1 MKSESGKVFG
11 KRVLITGVSGFVG
24 PYLAKVLLDA
34 GAQVYGLV
42 RNRADRALSRGL
54 MDHDLSDSVEF
65 IEAGLEDFYGLMRAI
80 EQSRPEIIF
89 HLAAQSFVASSFIN
103 PLPYAHVN
111 GLGTAYVLEA
121 VRMRAPEATLVFAGS
136 SEEYGLVFATQA
148 QYEDAQR
155 KYGTIFP
162 APQRMPELPVAE
174 TNPLRPMSPYA
185 TSKVYGDY
193 LVRNYVYSF
202 GLRGI
207 VTRAFNHEGGGRGI
221 AFVTSQIVRQVLSLS
236 LGEGDTIRLGNVNVF
251 RDWSHVED
259 IVTGYL
265 QAAVNGR
272 PGEVYNLGSGRT
284 NCVLSYLLLALEETG
299 YRVRRISAVT
309 GRKVIDDPAA
319 ERTLGVFGLE
329 FPGTRV
335 DELLLRGE
343 VLFEPADEGLV
354 IETDRGTFRVAF
366 DRDRFR
372 PSDVPILLCDYAKA
386 EAALGFGAT
395 RPLRAIVHDQVN
407 YFLSP
412 RNRGGFLG

>member
-1 MKSESGKVFG
+1 MMRGEVRG
-11 KRVLITGVSGFVG
+11 KRVLITGVNGFVG
-24 PYLAKVLLDA
+24 PYLAKALLDA

-42 RNRADRALSRGL
+42 RSRADRALSRGL
-54 MDHDLSDSVEF
+54 VDQDVAESVEF
-65 IEAGLEDFYGLMRAI
+65 IEAGLEDFYGLMRAV
-80 EQSRPEIIF
+80 ERSRPEIIF
-89 HLAAQSFVASSFIN
+89 HLAAQSFVASSFVN

-111 GLGTAYVLEA
+111 GLGTAYMLEA

-162 APQRMPELPVAE
+162 APQRLPELPVTE

-185 TSKVYGDY
+185 SSKVYGDY
-193 LVRNYVYSF
+193 LVRNYVHSF

-221 AFVTSQIVRQVLSLS
+221 AFVTSQIVQQVVRLS
-236 LGEGDTIRLGNVNVF
+236 LGESDTIRLGNVNVF

-259 IVTGYL
+259 IVGGYM
-265 QAAVNGR
+265 QAAVQGR

-299 YRVRRISAVT
+299 FGVRRLAAAK
-309 GRKVIDDPAA
+309 GQKVIDDPAS
-319 ERTLGVFGLE
+319 ERTLGFFGLE

-335 DELLLRGE
+335 DELMLRGE
-343 VLFEPADEGLV
+343 VVFEPADEGLV
-354 IETDRGTFRVAF
+354 LETDHGTFKVAF
-366 DRDRFR
+366 DPDRFR
-372 PSDVPILLCDYAKA
+372 PSDVPILLCDYGKA
-386 EAALGFGAT
+386 EAALGFTPT
-395 RPLRAIVHDQVN
+395 RALRAIVHDQVN

-412 RNRGGFLG
+412 RNRTGFLG